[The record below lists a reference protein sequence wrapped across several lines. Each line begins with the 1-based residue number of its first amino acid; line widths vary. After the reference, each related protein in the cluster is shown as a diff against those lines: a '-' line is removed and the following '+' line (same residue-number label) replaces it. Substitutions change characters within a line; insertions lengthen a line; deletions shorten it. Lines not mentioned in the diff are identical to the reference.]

1 MKLHFDG
8 KLKWTKFV
16 ADLIIFLFLVAS
28 GLGLKFFPGLTI
40 GVAQG

>member
-16 ADLIIFLFLVAS
+16 ADLIILFFVAI
-28 GLGLKFFPGLTI
+28 GLGLNFFQVSQL
-40 GVAQG
+40 VLHRAD